1 MKVIDMVGMFSSETA
16 LAIESQENVN
26 DDLFVGTVGSY
37 FDFEENWLDEKEVIT
52 ASVYDDH
59 LIIRVWGEKE

>member
-1 MKVIDMVGMFSSETA
+1 MKVIDMVGIFSSETA
-16 LAIESQENVN
+16 LEIEAQENEN
-26 DDLFVGTVGSY
+26 DVLFVGTVGSY
-37 FDFEENWLDEKEVIT
+37 FEFEENWLDDKEVIT